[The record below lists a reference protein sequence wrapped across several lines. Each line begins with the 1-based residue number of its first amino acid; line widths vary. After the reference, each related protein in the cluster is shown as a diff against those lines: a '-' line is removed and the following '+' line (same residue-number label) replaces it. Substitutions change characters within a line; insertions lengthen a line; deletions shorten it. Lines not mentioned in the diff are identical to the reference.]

1 MMYAD
6 TASGRAEASP
16 GLEGTCPSCGHPC
29 RPKCGQLVIWHWAH
43 HARADCDPWS
53 EPMTEWH
60 LGWQRVVPP
69 ERREV
74 VMGPHRADIVTASGG
89 VVEIQHS
96 PISVEV
102 ITEREEFYGER
113 MAWIFDAT
121 QAAITVTAVSPVVV
135 NRPCGC
141 VNEQCAKIWLRPG
154 TVCICGHEGC
164 RGYMEPRRWEPSA
177 EVRFRWK
184 YARRSLSACRRPVF
198 LDLGDG
204 TVLRPGRFDGSET
217 TGALYTRSSVEGW
230 LRDGTGLDR
239 IVLPP
244 QVPVSRYDPSHMEWI
259 RTPGAATARDE
270 RIRRWVFGADV
281 PPP

>member
-1 MMYAD
+1 
-6 TASGRAEASP
+6 
-16 GLEGTCPSCGHPC
+16 
-29 RPKCGQLVIWHWAH
+29 
-43 HARADCDPWS
+43 
-53 EPMTEWH
+53 MTEWH
-60 LGWQRVVPP
+60 RGWQLAVPP

-96 PISVEV
+96 PISVDV

-121 QAAITVTAVSPVVV
+121 QAAITVRAVPPVLV

-141 VNEQCAKIWLRPG
+141 VNEQCATIWLAPG

-164 RGYMEPRRWEPSA
+164 RGYMEARRWEPSA

-184 YARRSLSACRRPVF
+184 RARASLVACRRLVF

-204 TVLRPGRFDGSET
+204 TVLRPGRFAAVAEM

-230 LRDGTGLDR
+230 LRAGTSFER

-244 QVPVSRYDPSHMEWI
+244 VVPASRYDPSYMERI
-259 RTPGAATARDE
+259 RTPGSAAARDE